1 MSVTSSRWPLP
12 VKSKR
17 LSEVVEGRN
26 AELALRYQNV
36 AAGIENEAENIPTGI
51 QELDDRG
58 LLEKGI
64 LTGFAAHPGDGKS
77 AVAASLLKSAA
88 LAGYSPVGMFFEDPS
103 HLLADRWT
111 AQELNESAFHLRR
124 LKLDA
129 GKAPRRLSA
138 ATENINDWAQHV
150 TIIDE
155 MLPTEELLLYLENNC
170 NEETGLVIVD
180 YMQCFDS
187 EPDERSV
194 ERVLA
199 RLAWG
204 LNQLAKNKKIATV
217 AFNQVKREVQERG
230 HRKLENFRFR
240 NGRDPEPTELEAV
253 EGYRPLGTN
262 DAQWSTAIGQRCK
275 QWVDIFRP
283 GNWMR
288 THGINAKDDRI
299 DLTIQKG
306 NYGPGKG
313 LVSCHWDGA
322 TARISSRK

>member
-1 MSVTSSRWPLP
+1 MT

-129 GKAPRRLSA
+129 SKAPRRLSA

-150 TIIDE
+150 TLIEEIVPSQELIDWIYDV
-155 MLPTEELLLYLENNC
+155 TT
-170 NEETGLVIVD
+170 EETGLVVVD
-180 YMQCFDS
+180 YAQAFDS

-194 ERVLA
+194 ERVIA

-204 LNQLAKNKKIATV
+204 LNQAAKHKKIATV
-217 AFNQVKREVQERG
+217 LFNQCKREVQERG
-230 HRKLENFRFR
+230 HKRLADYRFKV
-240 NGRDPEPTELEAV
+240 GEPTETSLDAV
-253 EGYRPLGTN
+253 EGYRPLGPN

-283 GNWMR
+283 GNWLK

-299 DLTIQKG
+299 DFTIQKG
-306 NYGPGKG
+306 NYGPPKG
-313 LVSCHWDGA
+313 IISCHFDGP
-322 TARISSRK
+322 TARISSRKRGH